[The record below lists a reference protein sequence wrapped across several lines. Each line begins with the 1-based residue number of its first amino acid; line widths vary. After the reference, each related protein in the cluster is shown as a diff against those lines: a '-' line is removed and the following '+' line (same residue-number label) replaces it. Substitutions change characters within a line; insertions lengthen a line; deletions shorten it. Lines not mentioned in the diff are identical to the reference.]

1 MVPYENVSRNY
12 EFGFVAGSLINGM
25 ALTLNRVIAMCMYC
39 SVLLRY
45 SCFQD
50 DSIYLPRRFLRLQS
64 SAYISLSHMR
74 IFP

>member
-39 SVLLRY
+39 SVL
-45 SCFQD
+45 
-50 DSIYLPRRFLRLQS
+50 QS